1 MASMFRTS
9 QNPTR
14 LYGDRQSRIDLKPPQ
29 APLSL
34 MSPSNIPMSTSSP
47 VKASPTQ
54 AFVKPTKQA
63 VAANRPSAVSSNNRS
78 QSTAAVP
85 TQRSSDSK
93 PQKANFKTRSP
104 NLMSSPETEGPL
116 IFFPGSSSSGG
127 CPTHH
132 RHSIGDGS
140 GLYFSSFNSFISNR
154 VVCETCGMTFCHD
167 LDSIVEGD
175 QELQGDVQDLLDK
188 DSTSDQA
195 EELALR
201 VEFSHLYFHLAR
213 LQVQYAMGI
222 FVNRLREMEILE
234 VTAHRVADEKPGVA
248 EAYKALAPE
257 LREALYQ
264 NIEKA
269 AEELLVKDFALL
281 TIYDADLASVKSE
294 AAFSCME

>member
-1 MASMFRTS
+1 
-9 QNPTR
+9 
-14 LYGDRQSRIDLKPPQ
+14 
-29 APLSL
+29 
-34 MSPSNIPMSTSSP
+34 MSTSSP

-104 NLMSSPETEGPL
+104 NLMSSPETEGPS

-132 RHSIGDGS
+132 RHSMEMTPSSKAIRNFKAMFKTCSTKILLPTKQKNLLS
-140 GLYFSSFNSFISNR
+140 GLSSAACSVCHGYFR
-154 VVCETCGMTFCHD
+154 QPPQRD
-167 LDSIVEGD
+167 GD
-175 QELQGDVQDLLDK
+175 
-188 DSTSDQA
+188 
-195 EELALR
+195 
-201 VEFSHLYFHLAR
+201 
-213 LQVQYAMGI
+213 
-222 FVNRLREMEILE
+222 LE

-294 AAFSCME
+294 AVQLYRMIGN